1 MSLRRILGSLGAV
14 VAIAAAVFLYTLH
27 PAKSSDHQ
35 DTFNLA
41 TRSNTSADITDMYAF
56 PSPANPANVVL
67 VMNTTP
73 LILPGA
79 GTTKFFDPSVVWQF
93 KFVHGPVGSFSGEDQ
108 VIQISVSGTGAGQ
121 TFTLHGP
128 GAPIQVGTTNTLLP
142 KIGTFKYNQTGGTAL
157 PNGIMAFAGPRAD
170 PFFFDL
176 LQFFSFLGDR
186 NYHNH
191 TSQSDPGTGD
201 TPTGALT
208 FNGFTAGTTAGPGAV
223 GGNNACSTV
232 PAQNALTQLMPPG
245 FNVLSFV
252 LEVPRSLLTTGYSS
266 SVVHMWGTASSASGS

>member
-1 MSLRRILGSLGAV
+1 MRLRRISGALAAV

-41 TRSNTSADITDMYAF
+41 TRSNTSADITDTYAF
-56 PSPANPANVVL
+56 PSPANASNVVL

-79 GTTKFFDPSVVWQF
+79 GATKFFDPSVVWQF
-93 KFVHGPVGSFSGEDQ
+93 KFVHGAVGTFSGEDE
-108 VIQISVSGTGAGQ
+108 VIQLSVSGTGADQ
-121 TFTLHGP
+121 TITLHGP
-128 GAPIQVGTTNTLLP
+128 GIPNQVGTTNTLLP
-142 KIGTFKYNQTGGTAL
+142 AMGSFKYNQTSGTML
-157 PNGIMAFAGPRAD
+157 KNGIMAFAGPRAD

-201 TPTGALT
+201 TLTGTPT
-208 FNGFTAGTTAGPGAV
+208 FNGFTAGTMSGTGPGAY
-223 GGNNACSTV
+223 ACSTA
-232 PAQNALTQLMPPG
+232 PTQNALTQLMPPG
-245 FNVLSFV
+245 FNVLSYV

-266 SVVHMWGTASSASGS
+266 SIVHMWGTASSKSGS

>member
-1 MSLRRILGSLGAV
+1 MSPRRILGSLGAV
-14 VAIAAAVFLYTLH
+14 VALAAAVFLYTLH

-67 VMNTTP
+67 VMNTSP

-79 GTTKFFDPSVVWQF
+79 GATKFFDPSVVWQF
-93 KFVHGPVGSFSGEDQ
+93 KFVHGAVGTFSAEDQ

-128 GAPIQVGTTNTLLP
+128 GTPIQVGTSNTLLP
-142 KIGTFKYNQTGGTAL
+142 KTGTFKYNQTSGTAL

-201 TPTGALT
+201 TLTGTPT
-208 FNGFTAGTTAGPGAV
+208 FNGFPAGTMSSGGAGAY
-223 GGNNACSTV
+223 ACSTAAPV
-232 PAQNALTQLMPPG
+232 NALTQLAPPG

-252 LEVPRSLLTTGYSS
+252 IEVPRSLLTTGFSS
-266 SVVHMWGTASSASGS
+266 SIVHMWGTASSASGS

>member
-1 MSLRRILGSLGAV
+1 MVLRRILGSSAAL

-27 PAKSSDHQ
+27 PVKGSDHQ

-41 TRSNTSADITDMYAF
+41 NRSNTSADITDMYAF
-56 PSPANPANVVL
+56 PSPANASNVVL

-93 KFVHGPVGSFSGEDQ
+93 KFVHGPVGTFNGEDE
-108 VIQISVSGTGAGQ
+108 VIQISVKGTGADQ

-128 GAPIQVGTTNTLLP
+128 GVPREVGTTNTLLP
-142 KIGTFKYNQTGGTAL
+142 ATGTFTYNQTGGTTL
-157 PNGIMAFAGPRAD
+157 GNGVLAFAGPRAD
-170 PFFFDL
+170 PFYFDL

-201 TPTGALT
+201 TLTGTPT
-208 FNGFTAGTTAGPGAV
+208 FNGFAAGTMSSTGTGAY
-223 GGNNACSTV
+223 ACSTA
-232 PAQNALTQLMPPG
+232 PAQNALTQLAPPG

-252 LEVPRSLLTTGYSS
+252 IEVPRSLLTNGYSS
-266 SVVHMWGTASSASGS
+266 SIVHMWGTASSVSGS

>member
-1 MSLRRILGSLGAV
+1 MALRRILGSSAAL

-41 TRSNTSADITDMYAF
+41 NRSNTSADITDKYAF
-56 PSPANPANVVL
+56 PSPANASNVVL

-79 GTTKFFDPSVVWQF
+79 GTAKFFDPSVVWQF
-93 KFVHGPVGSFSGEDQ
+93 KFVHGAVGTFSGEDE
-108 VIQISVSGTGAGQ
+108 VIQISVKGTGADQ

-128 GAPIQVGTTNTLLP
+128 GVPHEVGTTNTLLP
-142 KIGTFKYNQTGGTAL
+142 ATGTFKYNQTSGTTL
-157 PNGIMAFAGPRAD
+157 GNGVMAFAGPRAD

-201 TPTGALT
+201 TLTGTPT
-208 FNGFTAGTTAGPGAV
+208 FNGFAAGTMSGTGTGAY
-223 GGNNACSTV
+223 ACSTAA
-232 PAQNALTQLMPPG
+232 PQNALTQLAPPG

-252 LEVPRSLLTTGYSS
+252 IEVPRSLLTNGYSS
-266 SVVHMWGTASSASGS
+266 SIVHMWGTASSTSGS